1 MILLKFI
8 SHKKHLIN
16 IILYYASLV
25 LQYIVGGVIMT
36 SLIRNRGENC
46 MAKIITGTELK
57 ELVSK
62 GNIIQDADI
71 SCAEGIKYDFRL
83 GSKLLKS
90 YFGDPVDIEK
100 DLSTVE
106 ERNKAVVE
114 PGEVVFVL
122 SKERLSL
129 PKDIYIQLS
138 PKRSL
143 SQDGIELLGGLT
155 VDPKYEGYLVFG
167 LKNVAGKPYKLKV
180 GTKIVGANFFRLSEG
195 EEIEESD
202 VPSSIED
209 FPQRLQELID
219 KYVPVNPQNLA
230 EELRNLQKAF
240 EDSQDRLT
248 EDVKYLKK
256 QVEEFAK
263 DLLKESVKR
272 EQELSGLSDKLDQV
286 EGKLEGITQNN
297 ILYGERLTNVG
308 ETLKSVDERTKSI
321 EEVVIGN
328 KAVKKVTNNVKTIIL
343 TAILT
348 LLVTVIG
355 GVILYYFKL
364 T

>member
-1 MILLKFI
+1 
-8 SHKKHLIN
+8 
-16 IILYYASLV
+16 
-25 LQYIVGGVIMT
+25 
-36 SLIRNRGENC
+36 
-46 MAKIITGTELK
+46 MAKIITGLELK
-57 ELVSK
+57 ELVSEGK
-62 GNIIQDADI
+62 VIQNADI
-71 SCAEGIKYDFRL
+71 NCAEGIKYDFRL

-90 YFGDPVDIEK
+90 YFGDPIDIET
-100 DLSTVE
+100 DLLTVD

-167 LKNVAGKPYKLKV
+167 LKNVAGKSYKLKV
-180 GTKIVGANFFRLSEG
+180 GTKIVGANFFRLSDG
-195 EEIEESD
+195 EEITEND

-240 EDSQDRLT
+240 EDSQEKLK
-248 EDVKYLKK
+248 EDVKYLKN

-263 DLLKESVKR
+263 ELTKESVKR
-272 EQELSGLSDKLDQV
+272 EQETNNLSTKLDHV
-286 EGKLEGITQNN
+286 EGKIEGIAKEN
-297 ILYGERLTNVG
+297 ILYGERLANIN
-308 ETLKSVDERTKSI
+308 ETLKDLNVTTNSLHDEL
-321 EEVVIGN
+321 IGN
-328 KAVKKVTNNVKTIIL
+328 KAVKGVTSNAKSITI

-348 LLVTVIG
+348 LLASVIAG
-355 GVILYYFKL
+355 AVLYYL
-364 T
+364 GLI